1 MSPYPGG
8 RGGAFLQARVPR
20 AGEEQVP
27 AQSPRALSLLHFLLS
42 AECAVHPHCGF
53 KSLWPAHSGGRAPVH
68 TPTDPG
74 GLSQAPVRTFAHFCW
89 ANSSC
94 RLTGA
99 LYVILDPSSSLGV
112 ISSSAAFSLL
122 MVSLN
127 KLKFLI
133 SVKLSMSCF
142 SPWSVFR
149 CLVEGLSAYSKNT
162 EMSCFSPWSVFRCLV
177 GGLSAYSKNTEMY
190 PVSPSERVVLLFTLV
205 LVINLE
211 STCSPV

>member
-1 MSPYPGG
+1 M
-8 RGGAFLQARVPR
+8 PR

-149 CLVEGLSAYSKNT
+149 CLV
-162 EMSCFSPWSVFRCLV
+162 